1 MENVFNIVSLLEGI
15 IIINVDIKV
24 TMSLKMLYIV
34 LCRMSSTFKTM
45 LQLQSNERKHTCSTI
60 MSRE

>member
-24 TMSLKMLYIV
+24 TMSLKCCI
-34 LCRMSSTFKTM
+34 
-45 LQLQSNERKHTCSTI
+45 
-60 MSRE
+60 